1 MSHKLQAQT
10 VKAMVQE
17 PRTRVEERS
26 LILDSVHT
34 VETTLTT
41 DSETVC
47 ESPLCDVRFPQTGL
61 KIEPRR
67 FCCDDCRQEASLI
80 RRVAK
85 LLEGL
90 SDERALEILRQKG
103 GSR

>member
-1 MSHKLQAQT
+1 MSHKLENRT
-10 VKAMVQE
+10 VKAMVQG
-17 PRTRVEERS
+17 PGTRVEERS
-26 LILDSVHT
+26 LILGTVHT

-41 DSETVC
+41 DSETGC

-67 FCCDDCRQEASLI
+67 FCCGECRQEASLI

-85 LLEGL
+85 LLERL
-90 SDERALEILRQKG
+90 TDDEKLKALR
-103 GSR
+103 SR

>member
-1 MSHKLQAQT
+1 MKSKLQTEDSSSFDRSSVLGT
-10 VKAMVQE
+10 VHA
-17 PRTRVEERS
+17 
-26 LILDSVHT
+26 
-34 VETTLTT
+34 VETLEMTG
-41 DSETVC
+41 SGEVC

-67 FCCDDCRQEASLI
+67 FCCDECRQQASLI

-90 SDERALEILRQKG
+90 TDDEALRFLRGAK
-103 GSR
+103 